1 MAEVLFNNLVVIS
14 FVLYIQLEVFFF
26 LCYNPVI
33 LLNKSLKIMKANQTQ
48 SLLTC
53 QVTNTPYF
61 VIFFAIFV
69 FIKPSSITMFSL
81 FTFSIIYLCK
91 VSQLLE
97 KTTGSIKVNN
107 TTYLV
112 LPTFASFLFLLMFV
126 KSFLTFFFFV
136 EIYGVLY
143 YFLFLTS
150 YQFTNQTILK
160 YKNGLLLL
168 LWNNFLTTLFL
179 GLGCLFLAKTSGS
192 TAFTELTFL
201 EIDNKSIYFF
211 LIGLFWKLGL
221 PLFHFFK
228 LEVYK
233 YLLKENVFLFSIVT
247 TLFNLIIFYM
257 FISQPILFSCIYSH
271 NLLALVGLFTIVL
284 AIVNLKLTNFL
295 QFFAFSGVFTLMTVL
310 TVFLI

>member
-1 MAEVLFNNLVVIS
+1 
-14 FVLYIQLEVFFF
+14 

-33 LLNKSLKIMKANQTQ
+33 LLNKSLKLIKSNQTQ
-48 SLLTC
+48 SVLTTS
-53 QVTNTPYF
+53 VTNTPYF
-61 VIFFAIFV
+61 IFYFILFF
-69 FIKPSSITMFSL
+69 FIKSNSVIIFSL
-81 FTFSIIYLCK
+81 FTFSIIYLFK

-97 KTTGSIKVNN
+97 KATNTVTSNN
-107 TTYLV
+107 IVYLV
-112 LPTFASFLFLLMFV
+112 LPTFVSFLYLLIFV
-126 KSFLTFFFFV
+126 KSLLTFFFFI

-143 YFLFLTS
+143 YFLFLTN

-160 YKNGLLLL
+160 YKNGLLFL

-179 GLGCLFLAKTSGS
+179 GLGCLFLAKNSGS
-192 TAFTELTFL
+192 TAFSELTFL

-233 YLLKENVFLFSIVT
+233 YLLKENVFLFSIIT
-247 TLFNLIIFYM
+247 TLFNLIIFYV
-257 FISQPILFSCIYSH
+257 FISEPTLFSCVYTH
-271 NLLALVGLFTIVL
+271 NLLVLAGVFTIALTV
-284 AIVNLKLTNFL
+284 VNLRLTSFL
-295 QFFAFSGVFTLMTVL
+295 QFFALSGVFTLMTVL